1 MALLMIFLGLVL
13 IFLVVARRLP
23 DVEVLPGTVGV
34 ASASSDAIIAVS
46 AVAKTDKKL
55 RFPGIPKNLVHWPKY
70 KWLKRSAV
78 NKSSLSELPSGQPTE
93 MVSEA
98 PVLVSGPGIP
108 VFHFS
113 PEVQTLLAD
122 GDRLFDE
129 GKMALAE
136 RRYLKAAAAEPKC
149 VHALSRLGIIYLDET
164 KEYADAEEAFVAA
177 LRLDPDNTYIAH
189 NLGLVYYKRGRF
201 TESAYYLEQSVEGG
215 SKNAMRYCNL
225 GICYLALRQY
235 TRAVSALRRAVA
247 LDKGNEQMKTLL
259 FEAKQKEDEHRA
271 MARAVR

>member
-13 IFLVVARRLP
+13 VFLVVARRLP
-23 DVEVLPGTVGV
+23 DVEPLP
-34 ASASSDAIIAVS
+34 AS
-46 AVAKTDKKL
+46 AVATLPAPVSAQAETKKKL
-55 RFPGIPKNLVHWPKY
+55 SVKWPKY
-70 KWLKRSAV
+70 KWLKPKAKPKEEPVALPETPELPETPSLPLDVAPAASLPAV
-78 NKSSLSELPSGQPTE
+78 N
-93 MVSEA
+93 
-98 PVLVSGPGIP
+98 IP
-108 VFHFS
+108 QFS
-113 PEVQTLLAD
+113 QEVQTLLLD

-136 RRYLKAAAAEPKC
+136 RRYLKAAAAEPHC

-164 KEYADAEEAFVAA
+164 REYADAEEAFAA
-177 LRLDPDNTYIAH
+177 AIKLDPDNTYLAH
-189 NLGLVYYKRGRF
+189 NLGLVYYKQGRF

-247 LDKGNEQMKTLL
+247 LDKGNEQIKTLL
-259 FEAKQKEDEHRA
+259 DEAKQKEIEHRV
-271 MARAVR
+271 MARSVR